1 MNEDKI
7 APLLHLYNKY
17 KRLEKL
23 EQNKKDKER
32 YRDLAQEMLDAY
44 NQILRNIKSH

>member
-7 APLLHLYNKY
+7 LPFLHLYNKY

-23 EQNKKDKER
+23 EQNIKEKER
-32 YRDLAQEMLDAY
+32 FRDLAQEILDAY
-44 NQILRNIKSH
+44 NQVLRNIKAL